1 MEFTDLWDY
10 LLDNEI
16 ASEET
21 LHVVTD
27 INGASIQTLNDVLYV
42 QTGYR
47 TITQHSG
54 EDEDE

>member
-42 QTGYR
+42 QTGCR
-47 TITQHSG
+47 TVAQHRG

>member
-42 QTGYR
+42 QTGCR
-47 TITQHSG
+47 TVTQHSG

>member
-42 QTGYR
+42 QTGCR
-47 TITQHSG
+47 TVAQHSG

>member
-27 INGASIQTLNDVLYV
+27 INGASIQTLNEVLYA
-42 QTGYR
+42 QTGCR
-47 TITQHSG
+47 TVAQHSG